1 MGGLSGSAG
10 APKPGTPAPG
20 APTSGASAEPQW
32 WRGMPRGV
40 VRSDAGW
47 RSECLF
53 ATSFA
58 RRLRGLAGVP
68 AAEVTGVL
76 VFPECRS
83 VHTFTMAYP
92 IDVLLLDASGR
103 VLRSRRGVP
112 RCMIV
117 EDPAACAAVERPAR
131 EAPWP
136 DEGDTLRFV
145 RDDGRGAL
153 CSAAF
158 A

>member
-1 MGGLSGSAG
+1 MGEMPKGAG
-10 APKPGTPAPG
+10 AH
-20 APTSGASAEPQW
+20 APTSPAAPQW
-32 WRGMPRGV
+32 WRGMPRGMA
-40 VRSDAGW
+40 RSGAGW
-47 RSECLF
+47 RSACLF

-68 AAEVTGVL
+68 ADEVAGVL

-103 VLRSRRGVP
+103 VLRSCREVP
-112 RCMIV
+112 RRMIV
-117 EDPAACAAVERPAR
+117 EDPLACMAVERPAR
-131 EAPWP
+131 ASPWP
-136 DEGDTLRFV
+136 DEGDVLRFV
-145 RDDGRGAL
+145 RDERGGAL
-153 CSAAF
+153 CSATF